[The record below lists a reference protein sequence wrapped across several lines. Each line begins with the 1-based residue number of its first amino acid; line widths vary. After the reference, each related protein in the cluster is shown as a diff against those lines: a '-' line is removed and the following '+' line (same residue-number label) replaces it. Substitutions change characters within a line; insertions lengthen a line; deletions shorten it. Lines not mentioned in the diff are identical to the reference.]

1 MKKLIGGAAFLAGL
15 TALLV
20 TATALAT
27 QGSGIASSNLAV
39 GRFGEINVINVD
51 GGFRSQIRT
60 KGESDLYIVS
70 NRIAPGGHTG
80 WHTHPGP
87 SLITVKSGRIWAYDG
102 DDPTCTPTVY
112 EAGQGFVDPG
122 GGDVHILRNEGSVE
136 AETIATQLLPAGAV
150 RRIDTPAPGNCSF

>member
-80 WHTHPGP
+80 WHSHPGP
-87 SLITVKSGRIWAYDG
+87 SMVIVKSG
-102 DDPTCTPTVY
+102 T
-112 EAGQGFVDPG
+112 
-122 GGDVHILRNEGSVE
+122 
-136 AETIATQLLPAGAV
+136 AT
-150 RRIDTPAPGNCSF
+150 